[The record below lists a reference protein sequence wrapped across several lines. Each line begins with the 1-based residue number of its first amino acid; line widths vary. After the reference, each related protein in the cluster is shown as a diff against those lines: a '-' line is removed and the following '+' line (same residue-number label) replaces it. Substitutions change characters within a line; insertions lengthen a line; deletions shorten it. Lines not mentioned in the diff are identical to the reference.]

1 MFKKSTF
8 KEISLAIWRCLR
20 NKNIDLLPQTF
31 TEGFTASVSR
41 CIIAMM
47 LYKYNCLLKKHL

>member
-8 KEISLAIWRCLR
+8 KEISLAIWRCLQ

-31 TEGFTASVSR
+31 AEGFTASVG
-41 CIIAMM
+41 A
-47 LYKYNCLLKKHL
+47 

>member
-31 TEGFTASVSR
+31 AEGFTASVG
-41 CIIAMM
+41 A
-47 LYKYNCLLKKHL
+47 